1 MKTFLVG
8 FAIVVATTSLVAR
21 QQTLELQ
28 TERQKGLLE
37 TLLDFASKENLQAQV
52 KRIKELLGR
61 VNPGKPLGPD
71 IEVQIMREVETRFK
85 PVPIVGGVFA
95 PHLTQEPFAQY
106 QQLTLA
112 QQATLLALA
121 RSVARIE
128 IATVGT
134 VFARGT
140 GFVVGSDLIAT
151 NCHVLATIASQQA
164 DGAWRLRSGVR
175 AHFPDGPEHDASRE
189 FQVTAIAALPVETG
203 LDVAL
208 LRVSTRS
215 MDGSAALPPAL
226 TLRATKLTPNWPP
239 DRGFPVALV
248 GYPNLATSTEV
259 NYQELRKRG
268 DFAKVHSPGAI
279 MDVATID
286 SIDILNHL
294 AGTTDGSSGSPL
306 FSLDNFDVVGIHNC
320 CNAAGTPPPATMP
333 CAQLLK
339 AAAVRNHA
347 IAAASILANPT
358 LKALF

>member
-1 MKTFLVG
+1 MKKFLAGV
-8 FAIVVATTSLVAR
+8 AIVFVTTSLAGR

-37 TLLDFASKENLQAQV
+37 TLLDLASKENLQAQV

-61 VNPGKPLGPD
+61 LSPGKPLGPD
-71 IEVQIMREVETRFK
+71 IEVQIMREVERRFM
-85 PVPIVGGVFA
+85 PVPIVGGAFA
-95 PHLTQEPFAQY
+95 PQLTQEVFPQY
-106 QQLTLA
+106 QQLTPA
-112 QQATLLALA
+112 QEAILLSLA

-151 NCHVLATIASQQA
+151 NCHVLATIASRQA

-175 AHFPDGPEHDASRE
+175 AHFADGPDHDASRE
-189 FQVTAIAALPVETG
+189 FQVTAIAAMPVETG

-215 MDGSAALPPAL
+215 LDGSTPLPAALK
-226 TLRATKLTPNWPP
+226 LRATKLTPTWPP
-239 DRGFPVALV
+239 DLGLPIALV
-248 GYPNLATSTEV
+248 GYPSLATSTEV
-259 NYQELRKRG
+259 NYAELRKRG
-268 DFAKVHSPGAI
+268 DFAKVHSPGTI
-279 MDVATID
+279 MVVAAVG

-294 AGTTDGSSGSPL
+294 AGTTEGNSGSPL
-306 FSLDNFDVVGIHNC
+306 FSLDNFEVVGVHNC
-320 CNAAGTPPPATMP
+320 CNAAGKPPPATMP

-339 AAAVRNHA
+339 AAAMYNHA
-347 IAAASILANPT
+347 IASASILSNPT